1 MHPWRIAILIFFVG
15 ASVVNALL
23 AKSAYDRIGEPTPA
37 PSASP
42 APNPLLSGA
51 SQNPYIG
58 ATPTPDPWAVDVYG
72 SIASSIAYQRQ
83 LANDKALVA
92 ETVIV
97 TIAGVA
103 WFLVPARKRRDA

>member
-1 MHPWRIAILIFFVG
+1 MQHPWRIAILIFFVG

-42 APNPLLSGA
+42 TPNSFFPSAARGLTWG
-51 SQNPYIG
+51 
-58 ATPTPDPWAVDVYG
+58 TPATPDPWAVDVYG
-72 SIASSIAYQRQ
+72 AASIAYQRRQ
-83 LANDKALVA
+83 ATDKALVA
-92 ETVIV
+92 EAVLV

-103 WFLVPARKRRDA
+103 WFLIPKTNPA